1 VDEGDRGRLNYPI
14 RRQNEKEIVVVEYLG
29 EDSIRNREVFRKL
42 WVLLRRL
49 SQIQTNLFADSE
61 KVDV

>member
-1 VDEGDRGRLNYPI
+1 MDEGDRGRLNYPI